1 MLFYFITI
9 KWNLPPDMQRRSDIS
24 FWSHLGWDVADR
36 IGMSS
41 RRRYWYVNETD
52 LFGTLSRRLTGT

>member
-1 MLFYFITI
+1 
-9 KWNLPPDMQRRSDIS
+9 MQRRSDIS